1 VRETASPAPP
11 GGDSGLG
18 PGGSMAQAID
28 TPGPSRLKR
37 EWRDWLL
44 FVALAGPNLLMFAI
58 FNYRPLLYN
67 AYLSFYEWDF
77 LSPVKIPVGFDNY
90 VDVLTDAHFHRVV
103 QNTLVLMG
111 GGVCLTIV
119 IGLGLALLLNQK
131 LAGRDAA
138 RSVLFAPYMLS
149 GAAIAVVWVYIFDPT
164 YGLLRTI
171 LSPFDIVP
179 PNWLRDSAW
188 AMPAV
193 IIVYTWKNLGYTMVI
208 CLAGLQAIPRE
219 LYEAA
224 TTDGANALQRFR
236 HVTIP
241 GLAPITFFLLV
252 TGILASFQTFDLI
265 HVLTRGGPVDA
276 TYTLIYYL
284 YEQGFVGFRAGR
296 AGVAS
301 VIQFVFL
308 FVITL
313 VQIRYLERRV
323 TYAG

>member
-1 VRETASPAPP
+1 
-11 GGDSGLG
+11 
-18 PGGSMAQAID
+18 MAQAIGRG
-28 TPGPSRLKR
+28 TPGPSRLQR

-44 FVALAGPNLLMFAI
+44 FVVLAGPNLALFAI

-67 AYLSFYEWDF
+67 AWLSFHDWDF
-77 LSPVKIPVGFDNY
+77 LSPVPIWVGMDNY
-90 VDVLTDAHFHRVV
+90 VDVLTDPHFHRVV
-103 QNTLVLMG
+103 QNTVVFML

-138 RSVLFAPYMLS
+138 RSVLFAPYVLS

-171 LSPFDIVP
+171 VSPLGLVP
-179 PNWLRDSAW
+179 PNWLRDQFW
-188 AMPAV
+188 ALPAI
-193 IIVYTWKNLGYTMVI
+193 IIVYTWKNVGYTMVI
-208 CLAGLQAIPRE
+208 CLAGLQAIPKE

-224 TTDGANALQRFR
+224 RTDGANAWGRFR
-236 HVTIP
+236 HVTLP

-276 TYTLIYYL
+276 TSTMVYYL
-284 YEQGFVGFRAGR
+284 YEQGFIAFKAGY
-296 AGVAS
+296 AGVAA
-301 VIQFVFL
+301 VLQFVVL
-308 FVITL
+308 FIITL
-313 VQIRYLERRV
+313 IQIRYLERRV

>member
-1 VRETASPAPP
+1 MPS
-11 GGDSGLG
+11 
-18 PGGSMAQAID
+18 
-28 TPGPSRLKR
+28 PSRLRR
-37 EWRDWLL
+37 EWRNWLL
-44 FVALAGPNLLMFAI
+44 FLALAGPNLFMFAV
-58 FNYRPLLYN
+58 FNYRPLVYN
-67 AYLSFYEWDF
+67 AYLSLYEWDF
-77 LSPVKIPVGFDNY
+77 LSPVKIPVGLDNY
-90 VDVLTDAHFHRVV
+90 VDVLTEPHFHRVL
-103 QNTLVLMG
+103 QNTVVLMV
-111 GGVCLTIV
+111 GGVCLTIA

-164 YGLLRTI
+164 YGLLRTL
-171 LSPFDIVP
+171 LSPLDIIP

-224 TTDGANALQRFR
+224 TTDGANAWHRFR

-276 TYTLIYYL
+276 TSTLIYYL

-296 AGVAS
+296 AGVAA
-301 VIQFVFL
+301 VIQFAVL
-308 FVITL
+308 FAITL
-313 VQIRYLERRV
+313 IQIRYLERRV